1 MRVETVEITTVGEG
15 EHARQ
20 VSRNLSAQE
29 IDDKINEKIKA
40 QLIQDR
46 QNEFKLNPIYEQMQQ
61 VKETGGKADKNQPE
75 VEKLKTPMEVGK
87 EQDEKRLF
95 LNEFRSCGLNKAKM
109 HYWNF
114 VETENVTP
122 HVLRSNA
129 RPELSYCDKRCEEL
143 MALIEHMSKM
153 LVSFNKENW
162 DRLNKETHEIFTKT
176 HAEMEEKLKAKSEQQ
191 QQ

>member
-87 EQDEKRLF
+87 EQDDKRLF

>member
-1 MRVETVEITTVGEG
+1 MRLETVEITTIGEG

-29 IDDKINEKIKA
+29 IEDKINEKIKA

>member
-1 MRVETVEITTVGEG
+1 MRVETVEITTIGEG

-29 IDDKINEKIKA
+29 IEDKINEKIKA

-87 EQDEKRLF
+87 EQDDKRLF

>member
-1 MRVETVEITTVGEG
+1 MRVETVEITTIGEG

-87 EQDEKRLF
+87 EQDDKRLF

>member
-87 EQDEKRLF
+87 EQDDKRLF

-143 MALIEHMSKM
+143 TALIEHMSKM

>member
-1 MRVETVEITTVGEG
+1 
-15 EHARQ
+15 
-20 VSRNLSAQE
+20 
-29 IDDKINEKIKA
+29 
-40 QLIQDR
+40 
-46 QNEFKLNPIYEQMQQ
+46 MQQ

-75 VEKLKTPMEVGK
+75 VEKLKTPMEIGK
-87 EQDEKRLF
+87 EQDDKRLF
-95 LNEFRSCGLNKAKM
+95 LNEFRPCGLNKAKM

>member
-1 MRVETVEITTVGEG
+1 MRVETVEITTIGEG

-29 IDDKINEKIKA
+29 IEDKINEKIKA